1 MNVTPTQMVNVGN
14 FAPTTDATATAPAH
28 ADDVAKFRQAFAD
41 AAPQNAEQ
49 ASQVKPV
56 SDELSPSFK
65 AVLSQFDS
73 LNGHATKLGKIAD
86 AMRTSGRDL
95 SPSQIIDMT
104 MRCQELVFHAELT
117 SNVANRSSDGVQQLF
132 RQQS

>member
-1 MNVTPTQMVNVGN
+1 MNVVPTQMVNVGN
-14 FAPTTDATATAPAH
+14 FAATEPTATAPAH
-28 ADDVAKFRQAFAD
+28 ADDVAKFRQSFAD
-41 AAPQNAEQ
+41 AAPKNVEQAEQ
-49 ASQVKPV
+49 VAPISN
-56 SDELSPSFK
+56 ELSPSFK

-73 LNGHATKLGKIAD
+73 LNGHATQLGKVAD
-86 AMRTSGRDL
+86 AMHTSGRDL